1 MSTDMREAA
10 LPGSGAAPAQ
20 DDLTLQV
27 TGRPRPGRWLA
38 VLAAAFIAVWLA
50 YTVIVN
56 PNLHWDI
63 IAEYQFDSV
72 ILEGLWVTVQL
83 TLISQ
88 LVGIVIGV
96 VAAVMQLSD
105 SPVLRMT
112 AGAYTWFFRG
122 TPLLVQLIFWFN
134 LALLFPEISIGIPFD
149 GPKLVSWQS
158 NTLITGFVAALLGLS
173 INEGA
178 YMSEIVRA
186 GIQSVDPGQREAA
199 AALGMSNPKI
209 LFRVVLP
216 QAMRV
221 IIPPFGNQFISML
234 KTTSLVSVIAG
245 ADLMTVSQHLYLA
258 NFEVIALLVV
268 ASIWYLVLTTI
279 ASVAQHAVERR
290 FSPGVS
296 ARPLRRRVLGNLVP
310 GRTRA
315 QGASGKAL
323 RAKKP
328 AAANTAEKTKGAD
341 Q

>member
-1 MSTDMREAA
+1 MR
-10 LPGSGAAPAQ
+10 GATATVPVATAGE
-20 DDLTLQV
+20 DDLALRV
-27 TGRPRPGRWLA
+27 TGRPRPGRWVA
-38 VLAAAFIAVWLA
+38 VLVAAFVAVWLA
-50 YTVIVN
+50 YTIIVN

-63 IAEYQFDSV
+63 IAKYQFDGV

-88 LVGIVIGV
+88 VAGIVIGV
-96 VAAVMQLSD
+96 LAAVMQLSD
-105 SPVLRMT
+105 SPVLRAT

-134 LALLFPEISIGIPFD
+134 LALLIPEISIGIPFD
-149 GPKLVSWQS
+149 GPKLVSWQTNS
-158 NTLITGFVAALLGLS
+158 LITGFVAALLGLS

-199 AALGMSNPKI
+199 AALGMSNRQI
-209 LFRVVLP
+209 LVRVVLP

-279 ASVAQHAVERR
+279 ASVAQHAVERK
-290 FSPGVS
+290 FSPGTQP
-296 ARPLRRRVLGNLVP
+296 ARPALGQRVLRNLRP
-310 GRTRA
+310 GARKTGAKTDVRT
-315 QGASGKAL
+315 GV
-323 RAKKP
+323 
-328 AAANTAEKTKGAD
+328 KTKGAAK
-341 Q
+341 